1 MKFTK
6 MHGLG
11 NDFVI
16 MAGEDLEGKDPGK
29 AALMLCDRHMGIG
42 ADGLLLFYRDSSAPV
57 TMRLYNSDGSEA
69 EMCGNGLRCLAKYL
83 FDRKMVEGISFDVKT
98 GAGILTVTVH
108 PSRGIAQEIEVNMG
122 YPRLKRHEIPV
133 EGPGENRCMDESL
146 QVGDRIYRIT
156 AVNMGNP
163 HCIIFP
169 ENYEALRLR
178 EEGRAIEEHPF
189 FPRKTNVEF
198 VKVHSPSLLEVK
210 VWERGAGETLACGT
224 GACASLVAS
233 HLTGRSGR
241 SAEVRLP
248 GGSLHIEWTDR
259 GDIVMRGPAVEV
271 FQGKLHK
278 KVRASL
284 KKG

>member
-11 NDFVI
+11 NDFI
-16 MAGEDLEGKDPGK
+16 LLPGEDLQGDDPGK
-29 AALMLCDRHMGIG
+29 AALLLCDRHRGIG
-42 ADGLLLFYRDSSAPV
+42 ADGLLLYYKDTADI
-57 TMRLYNSDGSEA
+57 TMQLFNSDGSEA
-69 EMCGNGLRCLAKYL
+69 EMCGNGIRCLAKYL
-83 FDRKMVEGISFDVKT
+83 YDRKIVDDTKFEVNT
-98 GAGILTVTVH
+98 GAGIMKVTIH
-108 PSRGIAQEIEVNMG
+108 PIRGKAWEVEVNMG
-122 YPRLKRHEIPV
+122 HPRLLSREIPV
-133 EGPGENRCMDESL
+133 DGPPERECINENL
-146 QVGDRIYRIT
+146 QVGGLTYIIT

-163 HCIIFP
+163 HCVIFTDSF
-169 ENYEALRLR
+169 ETLMLK
-178 EEGRAIEEHPF
+178 EEGSAIEHHSF

-248 GGSLHIEWTDR
+248 GGSLKITWTEM
-259 GDIVMRGPAVEV
+259 GDVLMRGPAVEV
-271 FQGKLHK
+271 FRGSLHK
-278 KVRASL
+278 RLEASL
-284 KKG
+284 

>member
-11 NDFVI
+11 NDFIVL
-16 MAGEDLEGKDPGK
+16 AGEDLQGDDPGK
-29 AALMLCDRHMGIG
+29 AALILCDRHRGVG
-42 ADGLLLFYRDSSAPV
+42 ADGLLLFYRDTATPL
-57 TMRLYNSDGSEA
+57 TMRLFNSDGSEA
-69 EMCGNGLRCLAKYL
+69 EMCGNGLRCLAKYV
-83 FDRKMVEGISFDVKT
+83 FDRKMVDDRMFEVRT
-98 GAGILTVTVH
+98 GAGIMKVVVH
-108 PSRGIAQEIEVNMG
+108 PARGKAREIEVNMG
-122 YPRLKRHEIPV
+122 YPRLLGKEIPV
-133 EGPGENRCMDESL
+133 SVSPDREHIDRSL
-146 QVGDRIYRIT
+146 PVGSRTYKIT

-163 HCIIFP
+163 HCVIFP
-169 ENYEALRLR
+169 DNFETIVLK
-178 EEGRAIEEHPF
+178 EEGPAIEHHPF

-248 GGSLHIEWTDR
+248 GGSLKITWTEG
-259 GDIVMRGPAVEV
+259 GDVLMRGPAIEV
-271 FQGKLHK
+271 FRGSVQKRLQT
-278 KVRASL
+278 SS
-284 KKG
+284 